1 LTFSNALTTDLD
13 LNILHENVTEPVEP
27 PEGFGNADSDSWKSH
42 TEVHAVN
49 KITVT
54 ADGAS
59 SVFLTNLLSL

>member
-1 LTFSNALTTDLD
+1 VFVDSLPSDLD
-13 LNILHENVTEPVEP
+13 LNILHKNVTEPVEP
-27 PEGFGNADSDSWKSH
+27 PEGFGSGNSDGWQSH

-59 SVFLTNLLSL
+59 SVYLTNLLSL